1 MIYDR
6 LRTGLKTIFDT
17 FGVPATVTRT
27 VKGVRDKVQDK
38 ALPSTTTTST
48 GLGWFATRKVRAED
62 GVIVLEATAKLNV
75 EVKVGDLVTIGG
87 RSATVKSV
95 EIKAPDGDTPMSW
108 TAILG

>member
-27 VKGVRDKVQDK
+27 TKGVRDKVQDK
-38 ALPSTTTTST
+38 ALPSTTQTFT
-48 GLGWFATRKVRAED
+48 GLGWFATRKVRAQD

-87 RSATVKSV
+87 RSATVKAV
-95 EIKAPDGDTPMSW
+95 EMVAPDGDTPMSW